1 MNGYGTPL
9 PAAFYDRDAAAVAR
23 DLLGAVLRHETHGGM
38 VSDRIV
44 ETEAYLGP
52 HDPVSH
58 AAVGPRESPP
68 PCPPT

>member
-1 MNGYGTPL
+1 MIGYGTPL
-9 PAAFYDRDAAAVAR
+9 PAGFYDRDAAAAAR
-23 DLLGAVLRHETHGGM
+23 DLLGAVVRHETHGGM